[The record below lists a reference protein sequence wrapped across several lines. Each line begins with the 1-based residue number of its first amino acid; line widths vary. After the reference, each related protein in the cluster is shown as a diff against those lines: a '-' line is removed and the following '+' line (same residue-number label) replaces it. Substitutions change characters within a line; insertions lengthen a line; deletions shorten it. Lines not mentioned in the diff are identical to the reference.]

1 MITTKGKKIVKPTQ
15 QVDEKRKKLTDED
28 IEDTNFF
35 LEDLQALDEEI
46 KIADDVYN
54 EIHGLYANLTGGE
67 YVPTRNLR
75 DIAELAK
82 NMISA
87 RSYHADAVNKR
98 IALKKTI
105 VDLKFRANGGIDE
118 NSSEMITN
126 YARQIVSTVRQE
138 AMNDSSFSKPKDY
151 RSVDKRT
158 SEGKKQ
164 NKEELLLEKA
174 LEEKIKS
181 GEIVLGKNDK
191 LVGTNDYIVTRFDPS
206 SNKMVAVDSRN
217 GKVIEDFPENRLP
230 ESKISRKD
238 EETVTLFDGSEIK
251 IYDSLEF
258 DDGYVD
264 DGD

>member
-46 KIADDVYN
+46 KIADNVYN
-54 EIHGLYANLTGGE
+54 EIHGLYVNLTGGE

-87 RSYHADAVNKR
+87 RSYHADVVNKR

-191 LVGTNDYIVTRFDPS
+191 LVGTNDYIVTRFDTS

-217 GKVIEDFPENRLP
+217 GNIITDFPENRLP

-238 EETVTLFDGSEIK
+238 EEAVTLFDGSEIK
-251 IYDSLEF
+251 IYDSMEF